1 MTPENIIPV
10 ILWVYLGVI
19 SIVGFILPAVDKIKA
34 QQGKW
39 RISEKSL
46 FTVSVLGGS
55 VAMYISMPLFHHK
68 TKHKR
73 FMIGIPLII
82 VLQLAAVFAVW
93 YFLLQK

>member
-10 ILWVYLGVI
+10 ILWIYIGVI

-39 RISEKSL
+39 RISEKTLFIVSL
-46 FTVSVLGGS
+46 LGGS
-55 VAMYISMPLFHHK
+55 FAMYLSMRIFRHK

-73 FMIGIPLII
+73 FMIGIPVII
-82 VLQLAAVFAVW
+82 ILQIAVVFAVW
-93 YFLLQK
+93 YFIIHK

>member
-46 FTVSVLGGS
+46 FIVSVLGGS
-55 VAMYISMPLFHHK
+55 VAMYISMRLFHHK

-73 FMIGIPLII
+73 FMIGIPIII
-82 VLQLAAVFAVW
+82 VLQLGAVFAIW
-93 YFLLQK
+93 YFFIR